1 MSFFKFMTQTEKFN
15 FQGIAMAIRRCFSIY
30 FAYWPYICMM
40 MHTFLVRSPR
50 FLFQVPNTVYAH
62 RKNSTRGSERCFST
76 VKHVASMTQRYS
88 AIVSSTTSILNC
100 TFYVQ
105 TLWWIE
111 PHPGQA
117 RWSFCR
123 CHIDLHEVS
132 TKKLQISIC
141 EGSMMAM
148 F

>member
-1 MSFFKFMTQTEKFN
+1 MSFFKFMTQTEQLN
-15 FQGIAMAIRRCFSIY
+15 FQGIAMTIRRCFSLY
-30 FAYWPYICMM
+30 FTYCLYLYDDACV
-40 MHTFLVRSPR
+40 VRSPR
-50 FLFQVPNTVYAH
+50 FLLQVPNTVYAH
-62 RKNSTRGSERCFST
+62 RKNSTRASERCFST

-100 TFYVQ
+100 TFYAQ

-111 PHPGQA
+111 PHPGRA